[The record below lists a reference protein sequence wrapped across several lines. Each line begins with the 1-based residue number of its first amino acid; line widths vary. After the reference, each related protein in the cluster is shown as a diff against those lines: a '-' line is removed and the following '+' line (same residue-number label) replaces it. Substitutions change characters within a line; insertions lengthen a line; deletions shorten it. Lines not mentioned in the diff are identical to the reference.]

1 MCYLIIGLPVEIIF
15 LLQTNLNKSFLSKHF
30 WHNASV
36 RGFKSMLSFFKNIQ
50 LQLNFTSFLKRN
62 YEIKDHFYC
71 FRKEFNSSSITSEL
85 VSLRTS
91 MTTVHRSPETL
102 LQQLTHPI
110 SHRSVQS
117 KKSHCQPVPTIC
129 KSKTKDRSMRSNS
142 TAMGKNAIPFWNTTS
157 SYLLIKFMNF
167 NVIYILL
174 ATEQHC
180 K

>member
-1 MCYLIIGLPVEIIF
+1 MLFFFF
-15 LLQTNLNKSFLSKHF
+15 L
-30 WHNASV
+30 
-36 RGFKSMLSFFKNIQ
+36 NIQ
-50 LQLNFTSFLKRN
+50 LQLNFTYFLKSN

-91 MTTVHRSPETL
+91 MTIVHRSPETL

-110 SHRSVQS
+110 SHRSLQP

-129 KSKTKDRSMRSNS
+129 KSKTKDRSMKSNS
-142 TAMGKNAIPFWNTTS
+142 TAMGKMQFHFETPPPIC
-157 SYLLIKFMNF
+157 LLKFMNL
-167 NVIYILL
+167 NVMYILL

-180 K
+180 KSASYPNILIFLT

>member
-36 RGFKSMLSFFKNIQ
+36 RGFKSMLFFFFLNIQ
-50 LQLNFTSFLKRN
+50 LQLNFTYFLKSN
-62 YEIKDHFYC
+62 SEIKDHFYC

-91 MTTVHRSPETL
+91 MTIVHRSPETL

-110 SHRSVQS
+110 SHRSLQS

-129 KSKTKDRSMRSNS
+129 KSETKDRSMRSNS

-157 SYLLIKFMNF
+157 YLLIK
-167 NVIYILL
+167 VYELKCDVYTPCYWTAL
-174 ATEQHC
+174 
-180 K
+180 